1 MGMVRLSQVRVRMNV
16 SVGRLTLRLSGS
28 FSLKD
33 KRRVVSSARERVR
46 RRFNVSIAE
55 VDAVEEWQ
63 TAVIGIACVSNS
75 VRLSEQVLE
84 RVVEFIEAERPD
96 AEVVGWEVETLT
108 GF

>member
-1 MGMVRLSQVRVRMNV
+1 M
-16 SVGRLTLRLSGS
+16 
-28 FSLKD
+28 D
-33 KRRVVSSARERVR
+33 AR
-46 RRFNVSIAE
+46 
-55 VDAVEEWQ
+55 Q

-75 VRLSEQVLE
+75 VLLSEQILE

>member
-1 MGMVRLSQVRVRMNV
+1 MNV

-33 KRRVVSSARERVR
+33 KRRVVSSVRERVR

-55 VDAVEEWQ
+55 VDLMDARQ

-75 VRLSEQVLE
+75 VVLSEQILE
-84 RVVEFIEAERPD
+84 RVLEFIESERPD
-96 AEVVGWEVETLT
+96 AEVVGWEVETMT

>member
-1 MGMVRLSQVRVRMNV
+1 MNV
-16 SVGRLTLRLSGS
+16 SVATLTMRLPLSL
-28 FSLKD
+28 SLKD

-55 VDAVEEWQ
+55 VDLMDARQ

-75 VRLSEQVLE
+75 VLLSEQILE
-84 RVVEFIEAERPD
+84 RVLEFIEAERPD